1 MEPDPIPKDN
11 RPEWLRALTEKSWNL
26 ELVISGAAIF
36 LANYLP
42 AAVDDMLRY
51 YLENLVMDED
61 FKKISLPLLVYS
73 FMKVVA
79 WLLILTFVVHFV
91 MRAFWA
97 GVVGLHTV
105 YTEGILYEKL
115 PWQTDFTK
123 AQMRERFGLLS
134 DYILRLD
141 RLCNQVFSTAFL
153 IALLSIGIC
162 MAYIMFFLIMNVLPV
177 FLGKALGL
185 KVAIVLLSFFMIL
198 AFIPG
203 LTQLAMRVPRLA
215 ALPWL
220 KRLTAWS
227 VRNSGHLLMP
237 LVYRPMSYLNMTFTS
252 QIPKKRLTG
261 LLLFGTVVVVGG
273 VLMTFTSTL
282 LHLTGRTDLNTRDFF
297 ANNRNV
303 YSFTGGFYD
312 NIRPP
317 QDRLPPVSIPTET
330 PDGAFL
336 RVFVD
341 YPKLLDAALSKRCVF
356 PVLPD
361 SMPKAQQRIQTDSAL
376 MVCMTSFFRLSLNDS
391 LIAQPGWMFHEH
403 PVVGSPGVVAYLPTA
418 NFKNGKNVL
427 TVQVPSSANPDSLR
441 IYGQVPFWFAPEK

>member
-1 MEPDPIPKDN
+1 
-11 RPEWLRALTEKSWNL
+11 
-26 ELVISGAAIF
+26 
-36 LANYLP
+36 
-42 AAVDDMLRY
+42 
-51 YLENLVMDED
+51 
-61 FKKISLPLLVYS
+61 
-73 FMKVVA
+73 
-79 WLLILTFVVHFV
+79 
-91 MRAFWA
+91 
-97 GVVGLHTV
+97 
-105 YTEGILYEKL
+105 
-115 PWQTDFTK
+115 
-123 AQMRERFGLLS
+123 
-134 DYILRLD
+134 
-141 RLCNQVFSTAFL
+141 
-153 IALLSIGIC
+153 
-162 MAYIMFFLIMNVLPV
+162 
-177 FLGKALGL
+177 
-185 KVAIVLLSFFMIL
+185 
-198 AFIPG
+198 
-203 LTQLAMRVPRLA
+203 
-215 ALPWL
+215 
-220 KRLTAWS
+220 
-227 VRNSGHLLMP
+227 
-237 LVYRPMSYLNMTFTS
+237 MSYLNMTFTS